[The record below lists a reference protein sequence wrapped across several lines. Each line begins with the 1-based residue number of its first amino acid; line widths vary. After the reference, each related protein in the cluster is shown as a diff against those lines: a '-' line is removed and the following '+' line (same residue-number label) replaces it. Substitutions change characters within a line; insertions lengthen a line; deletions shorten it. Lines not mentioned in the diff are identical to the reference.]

1 MMRAILAIIAV
12 GFLGTAHA
20 QMKVG
25 AQLETNKKTSS
36 QESMI
41 RVSKEALNL
50 LSPISSQKQDTFS
63 VALRHMPKGVIKI
76 HLSVEKNGAG
86 KLSTNELVFTPSSW
100 NIAREVT
107 VTGQFG
113 AREMATAVHL
123 KVSDQSSDGAG
134 HEARVRLH
142 LCGAKQYAV
151 DNQRCADMS
160 EAGLSAQKDGK
171 VVPSSMEFVAIPA
184 GTFNKK
190 RMEAFQLARTPTT
203 VRQYQAC
210 VAAGKCSSDNY
221 RLFNS
226 EEAPYCN
233 YRRGDYWLNHPMN
246 CVNWH
251 GAKEFCEWFGGR
263 LPTAEEWEY
272 AATHDGAKARPTTYP
287 WGNEKPLHCVHASYY
302 SARNHCDGT
311 IVVPGMAG
319 TSAVGSYSP
328 KGDSPLG
335 LQDMAGNVWEWTSSL
350 WSSESD
356 LYRIKGG
363 SWYVNA
369 LDLPVSNRND
379 WYPGDRDVN
388 LGFRCVAPS
397 R

>member
-25 AQLETNKKTSS
+25 AHLETNKKTSS

-142 LCGAKQYAV
+142 LCSAKQYAV

-184 GTFNKK
+184 GTFKK
-190 RMEAFQLARTPTT
+190 TRMEAFQLARTPTT

-221 RLFNS
+221 KSFG
-226 EEAPYCN
+226 EESKYCN
-233 YRRGDYWLNHPMN
+233 YGRGDYWLNHPMN

-287 WGNEKPLHCVHASYY
+287 WGNEEPLHCVHASYG
-302 SARNHCDGT
+302 SAGNYCDGT
-311 IVVPGMAG
+311 IVVPGEAG

-350 WSSESD
+350 WSTESD
-356 LYRIKGG
+356 FYVIKGG
-363 SWYVNA
+363 SWFRNA
-369 LDLPVSNRND
+369 SLLPISYRNNGN
-379 WYPGDRDVN
+379 PVGRGDGN
-388 LGFRCVAPS
+388 GFRCVAPS